1 MKHRRRPRQLPL
13 RLRPSSTGSRPS
25 DCAPNHPLQMPQS
38 APSRSLGFASTA
50 TTRRSRPQK
59 AAISPLHS
67 PQLHRFDQCE
77 YWKHRVSC
85 RRVGF
90 KHEAIFR
97 KIRFRYNVRFE
108 DGTGFTSNVR
118 LRGDSISSSL
128 SRFNEDRERS
138 VVDEFDVHHRPES
151 SCLDVQS
158 ARHFFDDRLS
168 DIAWG
173 GVRPTR
179 PPPLADV
186 SV

>member
-1 MKHRRRPRQLPL
+1 MAKFQRNRNNRNRGFTGEIPSQPILHRLRSVKHRRRSRQLPL

-67 PQLHRFDQCE
+67 PQLHRFDQCGH
-77 YWKHRVSC
+77 WKHRVSC

-108 DGTGFTSNVR
+108 DGT
-118 LRGDSISSSL
+118 
-128 SRFNEDRERS
+128 
-138 VVDEFDVHHRPES
+138 
-151 SCLDVQS
+151 
-158 ARHFFDDRLS
+158 
-168 DIAWG
+168 
-173 GVRPTR
+173 
-179 PPPLADV
+179 
-186 SV
+186 

>member
-1 MKHRRRPRQLPL
+1 M
-13 RLRPSSTGSRPS
+13 
-25 DCAPNHPLQMPQS
+25 
-38 APSRSLGFASTA
+38 
-50 TTRRSRPQK
+50 
-59 AAISPLHS
+59 
-67 PQLHRFDQCE
+67 
-77 YWKHRVSC
+77 
-85 RRVGF
+85 
-90 KHEAIFR
+90 
-97 KIRFRYNVRFE
+97 RFE

-158 ARHFFDDRLS
+158 VDIAQLARHFFDDRLS

-186 SV
+186 GV